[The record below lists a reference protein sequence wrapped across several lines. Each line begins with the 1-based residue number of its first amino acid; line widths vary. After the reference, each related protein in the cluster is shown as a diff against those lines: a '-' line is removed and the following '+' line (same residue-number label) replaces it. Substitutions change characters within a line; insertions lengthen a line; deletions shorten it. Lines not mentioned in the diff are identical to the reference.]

1 MAALQT
7 IRNHGALIVGAI
19 GLGLFGF
26 IAGDLFNAIETTAAF
41 NKQQAGEV
49 DGTSI
54 DINEYNQ
61 LVEERT
67 QVRKIML
74 TLQGQPGNLTDAQV
88 QQIRDEVWNEFVRL
102 QIIEKQAE
110 EAGIQVTTADIQNA
124 LVKGESQ
131 SLQVLVPFFGTPE
144 GKFDYTRLQEFLKTK
159 DQTIAQAQQ
168 ANDDAMLEQIN
179 SIYTIWKFSEKQLRQ
194 ELLQS
199 KFYTL
204 LSSTCV
210 ASPLIAKLDSADNNQ
225 KRVIVAALPFNA
237 ISDDEVSVTDAD
249 LQAVYEANKTSYKL
263 NSPVSSVKYIDVE
276 VRPNS
281 ADLANLT
288 AEVEQIAEQLRAGND
303 PAATVAASNSLVAYS
318 KVPLR
323 KDAFKRMTDIYG
335 RLDTAAVGSVCDVYF
350 NPADN
355 TVNTFK
361 LVSKVQAPD
370 SVLFRRV
377 FAVAADIEASKT
389 LADSIVTAVKGGA
402 SFVELAKK
410 YEQPTDSMWITS
422 AQYENSALDA
432 NTESLI
438 NLLNNTKKGE
448 VAVLKFDNN
457 YSMVLE
463 VLDTKNVVEKYDVA
477 VVKCLNEFSKETY
490 NAELSKLNKF
500 LAENK
505 TIEDIEK
512 NALTSSYMIR
522 DIDLDAASISQ
533 DAYLPGLKDAIR
545 WALDEAEIG
554 SVSRIY
560 ECGTN
565 KEHLIVMALVGTHEG
580 YLAWDN
586 KSVKEGLERL
596 AKQNKK
602 GEKALELVG
611 TPKSIEEAA
620 KIANVVV
627 DSALTTSFATNARVA
642 GVNLSEPALS
652 GVIAGAKVGDF
663 VGPIKGAGA
672 VYFVQVVEEV
682 PSVVPYN
689 KTNALQTATQ
699 KYMNN
704 IISMRYSMY
713 GQPET
718 NEELVNALLQD
729 VEVVDNRYK
738 F

>member
-276 VRPNS
+276 VRPDS

-477 VVKCLNEFSKETY
+477 
-490 NAELSKLNKF
+490 ELSKLNKF

-580 YLAWDN
+580 YFAGDN

-689 KTNALQTATQ
+689 ETNALQTATQ

>member
-210 ASPLIAKLDSADNNQ
+210 ASPVIAKLDSADNNQ

-276 VRPNS
+276 VRPDS

-432 NTESLI
+432 NTENLI
-438 NLLNNTKKGE
+438 NLLITIT
-448 VAVLKFDNN
+448 AWCLKCSTLRMLLK
-457 YSMVLE
+457 SM
-463 VLDTKNVVEKYDVA
+463 T
-477 VVKCLNEFSKETY
+477 
-490 NAELSKLNKF
+490 
-500 LAENK
+500 
-505 TIEDIEK
+505 
-512 NALTSSYMIR
+512 
-522 DIDLDAASISQ
+522 
-533 DAYLPGLKDAIR
+533 
-545 WALDEAEIG
+545 
-554 SVSRIY
+554 
-560 ECGTN
+560 
-565 KEHLIVMALVGTHEG
+565 
-580 YLAWDN
+580 
-586 KSVKEGLERL
+586 
-596 AKQNKK
+596 
-602 GEKALELVG
+602 
-611 TPKSIEEAA
+611 
-620 KIANVVV
+620 
-627 DSALTTSFATNARVA
+627 
-642 GVNLSEPALS
+642 
-652 GVIAGAKVGDF
+652 
-663 VGPIKGAGA
+663 
-672 VYFVQVVEEV
+672 
-682 PSVVPYN
+682 
-689 KTNALQTATQ
+689 
-699 KYMNN
+699 
-704 IISMRYSMY
+704 
-713 GQPET
+713 
-718 NEELVNALLQD
+718 
-729 VEVVDNRYK
+729 
-738 F
+738 